1 MVMAARRSHSV
12 NLQIDAGFLS
22 QLQGHVAAREIER
35 GMACL
40 RSHQELIEK
49 FDPCQESAARLLA
62 HLAIW
67 TDIGF
72 SGPPL
77 RELLQ
82 RFEHFEPG
90 LRSKLSIAE
99 YICLRMTE
107 GVAAMAD
114 EAEETAIGH
123 FDFVL
128 SLGAELDDRFLLA
141 IVYFWKGRCLRRR
154 GDYDEALIYTGK
166 GRDLALALGHLRM
179 AAVMQVLESWLLFQ
193 QGKWKEAMRISHA
206 AESALR
212 ETDDYVT
219 LGNIQSFYGR
229 MARREGR
236 FDKAIEFFESAIRYY
251 GKRDPRHPNLAR
263 SLANMALAKR
273 GIALQ
278 LQKRIDRDAQLRRKT
293 SSKRQ
298 GKPGATGLG
307 SRNLGSRIQ
316 DSRNLDSRDRDS
328 RDHDS
333 HDHDSHDQDSRD
345 QDSRQHDYRVR
356 LAQLRREALEHL
368 EAARAVYQQRP
379 NHHGAGTVYL
389 NAAYIHLDSGDF
401 QRAEEEAASAYDVA
415 EEKQDYILM
424 GRARILQCMIENAK
438 VEEEIGEGADPG
450 SHARRAL
457 EFSQEAIDL
466 AKHTQ
471 HHLLLANA
479 HLWQG
484 LTRCNSFFDN
494 PEAARESYDLARASC
509 GSNQPDNTM
518 WQDMQTLG
526 AKILRK
532 ASVHPALK
540 AWSQGAVGEKTFRQI
555 SEEFAEIVIAQV
567 WEREGRKVSR
577 VAARLSISPKKVRRI
592 LARVGRRKPR
602 QR

>member
-1 MVMAARRSHSV
+1 MGTRRGILA
-12 NLQIDAGFLS
+12 NLPIDARFLS
-22 QLQGHVAAREIER
+22 QLQEHVVAREIER
-35 GMACL
+35 GIACL
-40 RSHQELIEK
+40 RSHHDLIANLDPSQEN
-49 FDPCQESAARLLA
+49 AARLLA
-62 HLAIW
+62 QLAIW

-77 RELLQ
+77 KELLQ
-82 RFEHFEPG
+82 RFEHLEPG
-90 LRSKLSIAE
+90 LRSKLSIAD
-99 YICLRMTE
+99 YICMRMAE
-107 GVAAMAD
+107 GMVAMVEEAM
-114 EAEETAIGH
+114 EPAIGH

-128 SLGAELDDRFLLA
+128 SLGEELDDRFLLA

-154 GDYDEALIYTGK
+154 GEYDEALIYTLKGK
-166 GRDLALALGHLRM
+166 DLAAGLGYLRM
-179 AAVMQVLESWLLFQ
+179 AAVMQVLECWLYFQ
-193 QGKWKEAMRISHA
+193 QGKWKESVRSSQA
-206 AESALR
+206 AENALR

-251 GKRDPRHPNLAR
+251 TKRDSRHLNLAR

-278 LQKRIDRDAQLRRKT
+278 LQKRIDRDAQQRRKM
-293 SSKRQ
+293 S
-298 GKPGATGLG
+298 A
-307 SRNLGSRIQ
+307 SRDLRSADLQNK
-316 DSRNLDSRDRDS
+316 DSRK
-328 RDHDS
+328 
-333 HDHDSHDQDSRD
+333 
-345 QDSRQHDYRVR
+345 HDYRGR
-356 LAQLRREALEHL
+356 LTQLRREALEHL
-368 EAARAVYQQRP
+368 EAARGIYQQRP

-389 NAAYIHLDSGDF
+389 NAAYIHLDGGDF
-401 QRAEEEAASAYDVA
+401 QRAEEEAVSAYELG

-424 GRARILQCMIENAK
+424 GRARILECMIENAK
-438 VEEEIGEGADPG
+438 VEEEIGGGADPG

-457 EFSQEAIDL
+457 ECSQEAIAL

-484 LTRCNSFFDN
+484 LTQCNSFFDN
-494 PEAARESYDLARASC
+494 PEAAREAYDLARASC
-509 GSNQPDNTM
+509 AANQPDNNM
-518 WQDMQTLG
+518 WQDLQRLG

-532 ASVHPALK
+532 GSVHPALK

-555 SEEFAEIVIAQV
+555 SEEFAEIVIARV

-602 QR
+602 QS

>member
-1 MVMAARRSHSV
+1 MGVRRTPAS
-12 NLQIDAGFLS
+12 LPIDAGFLA
-22 QLQGHVAAREIER
+22 QLQEHVVAREIEL
-35 GMACL
+35 GITCL
-40 RSHQELIEK
+40 QSHQDLIAGL
-49 FDPCQESAARLLA
+49 DPSQENSARLLA
-62 HLAIW
+62 QLAIW

-82 RFEHFEPG
+82 RFEHLEPG
-90 LRSKLSIAE
+90 LRSKLSIAD
-99 YICLRMTE
+99 YICLRMAE
-107 GVAAMAD
+107 GMAAMAE
-114 EAEETAIGH
+114 EAVETAIGH

-128 SLGAELDDRFLLA
+128 SLGEELDDRFLLA
-141 IVYFWKGRCLRRR
+141 IVYYWEGRCLRRK
-154 GDYDEALIYTGK
+154 GDYDEALIYTAK

-193 QGKWKEAMRISHA
+193 QGKWKEAVRISQA
-206 AESALR
+206 AENALR

-236 FDKAIEFFESAIRYY
+236 FDQAIEFFESAIRHYDQ
-251 GKRDPRHPNLAR
+251 RDPRHLNLAR

-278 LQKRIDRDAQLRRKT
+278 LQKRIDRDAQRRRKT
-293 SSKRQ
+293 AASRE
-298 GKPGATGLG
+298 GKASGTSP
-307 SRNLGSRIQ
+307 
-316 DSRNLDSRDRDS
+316 
-328 RDHDS
+328 
-333 HDHDSHDQDSRD
+333 
-345 QDSRQHDYRVR
+345 DYRSR
-356 LAQLRREALEHL
+356 LIQLRREALEHL
-368 EAARAVYQQRP
+368 KAAQAIYQQRP

-389 NAAYIHLDSGDF
+389 NAAYIHLDGGDF
-401 QRAEEEAASAYDVA
+401 QRAEEEAASAY
-415 EEKQDYILM
+415 ELGGEKHDYILM
-424 GRARILQCMIENAK
+424 GRARILECMIENAK

-457 EFSQEAIDL
+457 EFSQEAIEL

-479 HLWQG
+479 YLWQG
-484 LTRCNSFFDN
+484 LTQCNSFFDN

-509 GSNQPDNTM
+509 GTNQPDNNM
-518 WQDMQTLG
+518 WQDLQTLG

-532 ASVHPALK
+532 GSVHPALK

-555 SEEFAEIVIAQV
+555 SDEFAEIVIARV

-602 QR
+602 

>member
-1 MVMAARRSHSV
+1 MVMGARRGIPA
-12 NLQIDAGFLS
+12 NLPVDARFLS
-22 QLQGHVAAREIER
+22 QLREHVVARDIER
-35 GMACL
+35 GIACL
-40 RSHQELIEK
+40 RSHHDLIANLDPSQEN
-49 FDPCQESAARLLA
+49 AARLLA
-62 HLAIW
+62 QLAIW

-77 RELLQ
+77 KELLQ
-82 RFEHFEPG
+82 RFEHLEPG
-90 LRSKLSIAE
+90 LRSKLSIAD
-99 YICLRMTE
+99 YICLRIAE
-107 GVAAMAD
+107 GMVAMVEEAM
-114 EAEETAIGH
+114 EPAIGH

-128 SLGAELDDRFLLA
+128 SLGEELNDQFLLA

-154 GDYDEALIYTGK
+154 GEYDEALIYTLKGK
-166 GRDLALALGHLRM
+166 DLALGLGYPRM
-179 AAVMQVLESWLLFQ
+179 AAVMQVLEGWLYFQ
-193 QGKWKEAMRISHA
+193 QGKWKESVRGSQA
-206 AESALR
+206 AENALR

-229 MARREGR
+229 MARRAGR

-251 GKRDPRHPNLAR
+251 TKRDSRHLNLAR

-278 LQKRIDRDAQLRRKT
+278 LQKRIDRDAQQRRKM
-293 SSKRQ
+293 S
-298 GKPGATGLG
+298 A
-307 SRNLGSRIQ
+307 SRDLRSVDLQNN
-316 DSRNLDSRDRDS
+316 DSRK
-328 RDHDS
+328 
-333 HDHDSHDQDSRD
+333 
-345 QDSRQHDYRVR
+345 HDYRGR
-356 LAQLRREALEHL
+356 LTQLRHEALEHL
-368 EAARAVYQQRP
+368 EAARGIYQQRP

-389 NAAYIHLDSGDF
+389 NAAYIHLDGGDF
-401 QRAEEEAASAYDVA
+401 QRAEEEAVSAYELG

-424 GRARILQCMIENAK
+424 GRARILECMIENAK
-438 VEEEIGEGADPG
+438 VEEEIGGGADPG

-457 EFSQEAIDL
+457 ECSQEAIDL

-484 LTRCNSFFDN
+484 LTQCNSFFDN
-494 PEAARESYDLARASC
+494 PEAAREAYDLARASC
-509 GSNQPDNTM
+509 GANQPDNNM
-518 WQDMQTLG
+518 WQDLQTLG

-532 ASVHPALK
+532 GSVHPALK

-555 SEEFAEIVIAQV
+555 SEEFAEIVIARV

-592 LARVGRRKPR
+592 LAQVGRRKPP
-602 QR
+602 QG

>member
-1 MVMAARRSHSV
+1 MGARRGNPAKFELATINSAP
-12 NLQIDAGFLS
+12 LDAAFLA
-22 QLQGHVAAREIER
+22 QLREHVAAREIER
-35 GMACL
+35 GIACL
-40 RSHQELIEK
+40 VSHQNLIANI
-49 FDPCQESAARLLA
+49 DPSLENAARLLA
-62 HLAIW
+62 QLAIW

-72 SGPPL
+72 NGPPL
-77 RELLQ
+77 KNLLQ
-82 RFEHFEPG
+82 RFEHLESA
-90 LRSKLSIAE
+90 LRSKLSIAD
-99 YICLRMTE
+99 YLCLRMTE
-107 GVAAMAD
+107 GMAAMAE
-114 EAEETAIGH
+114 EAMERAMGH

-128 SLGAELDDRFLLA
+128 SLSQELDDRFLLA

-154 GDYDEALIYTGK
+154 GEYDEALIYTVKGK
-166 GRDLALALGHLRM
+166 DLASELGHARM
-179 AAVMQVLESWLLFQ
+179 AAVMQVLEGWLYFQ
-193 QGKWKEAMRISHA
+193 QGKWKEAVRISQA
-206 AESALR
+206 AERVLA

-236 FDKAIEFFESAIRYY
+236 FDRAIDFFESAIRHY
-251 GKRDPRHPNLAR
+251 GKRDPRHLNLAR

-273 GIALQ
+273 GIALE
-278 LQKRIDRDAQLRRKT
+278 LQKRIDRDAERRRKIPA
-293 SSKRQ
+293 SPEAKSAA
-298 GKPGATGLG
+298 KPQQTP
-307 SRNLGSRIQ
+307 RK
-316 DSRNLDSRDRDS
+316 
-328 RDHDS
+328 
-333 HDHDSHDQDSRD
+333 
-345 QDSRQHDYRVR
+345 HDYRSR
-356 LAQLRREALEHL
+356 LAQLRREAIEHL
-368 EAARAVYQQRP
+368 ERARAIYQERP
-379 NHHGAGTVYL
+379 SHHGAGTVYL
-389 NAAYIHLDSGDF
+389 NAAYIHLDGGDF
-401 QRAEEEAASAYDVA
+401 QRAEKEAASAYELG

-457 EFSQEAIDL
+457 ECSQEAIDL

-484 LTRCNSFFDN
+484 LTQCNSFFDN
-494 PEAARESYDLARASC
+494 PEEARQSYDLARAAC
-509 GSNQPDNTM
+509 GTNQPDNNM

-532 ASVHPALK
+532 GSVHPALK

-555 SEEFAEIVIAQV
+555 SDEFAEIVIARV

-577 VAARLSISPKKVRRI
+577 VATRLSISPKKVRRI

-602 QR
+602 

>member
-1 MVMAARRSHSV
+1 MGARKTPA
-12 NLQIDAGFLS
+12 NLPIDGGFLK
-22 QLQGHVAAREIER
+22 QLREYVAAREIER
-35 GMACL
+35 GIACL
-40 RSHQELIEK
+40 QSHQDLIANL
-49 FDPCQESAARLLA
+49 DPSQENAARLLA
-62 HLAIW
+62 QLAIW

-77 RELLQ
+77 TELVK
-82 RFEHFEPG
+82 RFDHSKPG
-90 LRSKLSIAE
+90 SRSKLSIAD
-99 YICLRMTE
+99 YICLRMAE
-107 GVAAMAD
+107 GMAAMVE
-114 EAEETAIGH
+114 EAMEPAIAH

-128 SLGAELDDRFLLA
+128 SLGQELGDRFLLA

-154 GDYDEALIYTGK
+154 GEYDEALIYTGK
-166 GRDLALALGHLRM
+166 GRDLAVALGHLRM

-193 QGKWKEAMRISHA
+193 QGKWKEAVRISQA

-236 FDKAIEFFESAIRYY
+236 FDQAIEFFESAIRDY

-278 LQKRIDRDAQLRRKT
+278 LQRRIDSDAQRRRKT
-293 SSKRQ
+293 SASRQSKL
-298 GKPGATGLG
+298 GAASDRETRDLDLRE
-307 SRNLGSRIQ
+307 S
-316 DSRNLDSRDRDS
+316 DSRS
-328 RDHDS
+328 
-333 HDHDSHDQDSRD
+333 
-345 QDSRQHDYRVR
+345 HDYRSR

-368 EAARAVYQQRP
+368 EAARAIYQQRP
-379 NHHGAGTVYL
+379 SHHGVGTVYL
-389 NAAYIHLDSGDF
+389 DAAYIHLDGGDF

-415 EEKQDYILM
+415 EQKQDYILM

-438 VEEEIGEGADPG
+438 VEEEIGGGADPG
-450 SHARRAL
+450 SHARRAF
-457 EFSQEAIDL
+457 EFSQQAIDL

-484 LTRCNSFFDN
+484 LTQCNSFFDN
-494 PEAARESYDLARASC
+494 PEAARQSYDLARASC
-509 GSNQPDNTM
+509 GANPPDNL
-518 WQDMQTLG
+518 WQDLQTLG
-526 AKILRK
+526 AKILHK
-532 ASVHPALK
+532 GSVHPALK
-540 AWSQGAVGEKTFRQI
+540 AWSQGAVGEKTFRQV
-555 SEEFAEIVIAQV
+555 SEEFAEIVIARV

-602 QR
+602 PR

>member
-1 MVMAARRSHSV
+1 MGARRTPA
-12 NLQIDAGFLS
+12 NLQIDAGFLA
-22 QLQGHVAAREIER
+22 QLQEHVAAREIER
-35 GMACL
+35 GIACL
-40 RSHQELIEK
+40 RSHQDLIAK
-49 FDPCQESAARLLA
+49 LDPSQENAARLLA
-62 HLAIW
+62 QLAIW

-77 RELLQ
+77 RELLK
-82 RFEHFEPG
+82 RFEHTESA

-114 EAEETAIGH
+114 EAEETAIRH

-179 AAVMQVLESWLLFQ
+179 AAEMQVLESWLLFQ

-278 LQKRIDRDAQLRRKT
+278 LQKRIDSDALRRRKT
-293 SSKRQ
+293 SASRQ
-298 GKPGATGLG
+298 GKPSAT
-307 SRNLGSRIQ
+307 SRDSREQ
-316 DSRNLDSRDRDS
+316 DSRKP
-328 RDHDS
+328 
-333 HDHDSHDQDSRD
+333 
-345 QDSRQHDYRVR
+345 DYRGR

-368 EAARAVYQQRP
+368 EAARAIYQQRP
-379 NHHGAGTVYL
+379 NHHGVGTVYL

-415 EEKQDYILM
+415 EQKQDYILM
-424 GRARILQCMIENAK
+424 GRARILQCMVENAK
-438 VEEEIGEGADPG
+438 VEEEIGGGADPG
-450 SHARRAL
+450 SHARRAF

-484 LTRCNSFFDN
+484 LTQCNSFFDN

-509 GSNQPDNTM
+509 GANQPDNNM
-518 WQDMQTLG
+518 WQDLQTLG
-526 AKILRK
+526 ARILRK
-532 ASVHPALK
+532 GSVHPALK

-555 SEEFAEIVIAQV
+555 SDEFAEIVIARV

-592 LARVGRRKPR
+592 LARVGRQKPR
-602 QR
+602 QH

>member
-1 MVMAARRSHSV
+1 MVMGALRSTLG

-22 QLQGHVAAREIER
+22 QLQEHVAAREIER
-35 GMACL
+35 GMARL
-40 RSHQELIEK
+40 RSHQDLIAK
-49 FDPCQESAARLLA
+49 FDPDQKNAARLLA

-72 SGPPL
+72 NGPPL

-90 LRSKLSIAE
+90 LRSQLTIAD

-107 GVAAMAD
+107 GMAAMAE
-114 EAEETAIGH
+114 EAEESAIGH

-128 SLGAELDDRFLLA
+128 SLAEELDDRFLLA

-219 LGNIQSFYGR
+219 LGNLQSFYGR

-236 FDKAIEFFESAIRYY
+236 FDKAIEFFESAICLY
-251 GKRDPRHPNLAR
+251 GKQDPRHPNLAR

-278 LQKRIDRDAQLRRKT
+278 LQKRIDRDAQRQRKT
-293 SSKRQ
+293 SANRQ

-307 SRNLGSRIQ
+307 SRNK
-316 DSRNLDSRDRDS
+316 
-328 RDHDS
+328 
-333 HDHDSHDQDSRD
+333 
-345 QDSRQHDYRVR
+345 DSRQHDYRGRVN
-356 LAQLRREALEHL
+356 QLRREALEHL
-368 EAARAVYQQRP
+368 EGARAIYQQRP
-379 NHHGAGTVYL
+379 NHHGVGTVYVD
-389 NAAYIHLDSGDF
+389 AAYIHLDSGDF

-509 GSNQPDNTM
+509 GANQPDNNM
-518 WQDMQTLG
+518 WQDLQTLG

-555 SEEFAEIVIAQV
+555 SEEFAEIVIARV

-602 QR
+602 PR

>member
-1 MVMAARRSHSV
+1 MVMHARRGTPAH
-12 NLQIDAGFLS
+12 LPTDLAPIDLVAIDPGFLS
-22 QLQGHVAAREIER
+22 QLREHVAAREIER
-35 GMACL
+35 GIACL
-40 RSHQELIEK
+40 RSHQDLIAK
-49 FDPCQESAARLLA
+49 LDPSQENAARLLA
-62 HLAIW
+62 QLAIW

-72 SGPPL
+72 NGPPL
-77 RELLQ
+77 KELLQ
-82 RFEHFEPG
+82 RFEHLQPE
-90 LRSKLSIAE
+90 LRSQLSIAD
-99 YICLRMTE
+99 YICLRMAE
-107 GVAAMAD
+107 GMAAMVE
-114 EAEETAIGH
+114 EAMETAISH

-128 SLGAELDDRFLLA
+128 SLGEELDDRFLLA

-154 GDYDEALIYTGK
+154 GEYDEALIYTVKGK
-166 GRDLALALGHLRM
+166 DLAAGLGHPRM
-179 AAVMQVLESWLLFQ
+179 AAVMQVLEGWLYFQ
-193 QGKWKEAMRISHA
+193 QGKWKEAVRISQG
-206 AESALR
+206 AESALD

-251 GKRDPRHPNLAR
+251 GKRDPRHLNLAR

-278 LQKRIDRDAQLRRKT
+278 LQKRIDRDAQRRRKT
-293 SSKRQ
+293 SASREA
-298 GKPGATGLG
+298 KPATT
-307 SRNLGSRIQ
+307 NAEQ
-316 DSRNLDSRDRDS
+316 DSRK
-328 RDHDS
+328 
-333 HDHDSHDQDSRD
+333 
-345 QDSRQHDYRVR
+345 HDYRGR
-356 LAQLRREALEHL
+356 LAQLRREAIEHL
-368 EAARAVYQQRP
+368 EAARDIYRQRP

-389 NAAYIHLDSGDF
+389 NAAYIHLDGGDF
-401 QRAEEEAASAYDVA
+401 QRAEAEAVSAYELG

-424 GRARILQCMIENAK
+424 GRARILECMIENAK

-457 EFSQEAIDL
+457 ECSQEAIDL

-484 LTRCNSFFDN
+484 LTQCNSFFDN
-494 PEAARESYDLARASC
+494 PEAAREAYDLARASC
-509 GSNQPDNTM
+509 GANPPDNNM
-518 WQDMQTLG
+518 WQDLQTLG

-532 ASVHPALK
+532 GSVHPALK

-555 SEEFAEIVIAQV
+555 SEEFAEIVIARV

-602 QR
+602 PR

>member
-1 MVMAARRSHSV
+1 MGARRGPPA

-22 QLQGHVAAREIER
+22 QLREHVAAREIER
-35 GMACL
+35 GIACL
-40 RSHQELIEK
+40 RSRQDLIANLDPSQEN
-49 FDPCQESAARLLA
+49 AAHLLA

-67 TDIGF
+67 IDIGF

-77 RELLQ
+77 RELQ
-82 RFEHFEPG
+82 KRFEHLEPG
-90 LRSKLSIAE
+90 LRSKLSIAD
-99 YICLRMTE
+99 YICLRLAE
-107 GVAAMAD
+107 GMAAMVE
-114 EAEETAIGH
+114 EAMETAIGH

-128 SLGAELDDRFLLA
+128 SLGKELDDRFLLA
-141 IVYFWKGRCLRRR
+141 IACFWKGRCLRRR
-154 GDYDEALIYTGK
+154 GEYDEALIYTGK
-166 GRDLALALGHLRM
+166 GRDLAVGLGHLRM

-193 QGKWKEAMRISHA
+193 QGKWKEAVRISQA
-206 AESALR
+206 AEKVLG

-236 FDKAIEFFESAIRYY
+236 FDKAIEFFESAIGHY

-278 LQKRIDRDAQLRRKT
+278 LQKRIDRDAQRRRKT
-293 SSKRQ
+293 SSRQ
-298 GKPGATGLG
+298 GKSGPMGG
-307 SRNLGSRIQ
+307 Q
-316 DSRNLDSRDRDS
+316 DSRN
-328 RDHDS
+328 
-333 HDHDSHDQDSRD
+333 QDSRG
-345 QDSRQHDYRVR
+345 R

-368 EAARAVYQQRP
+368 EAARAIYQQRP
-379 NHHGAGTVYL
+379 NHHGLGTVYM
-389 NAAYIHLDSGDF
+389 NAAYIHLDGGDF
-401 QRAEEEAASAYDVA
+401 QRAEEEAASAYNVA
-415 EEKQDYILM
+415 EQKQDYILM
-424 GRARILQCMIENAK
+424 VRARILQCMIENAK
-438 VEEEIGEGADPG
+438 VEEEIGGGADPG
-450 SHARRAL
+450 SHARRAF

-479 HLWQG
+479 YLWRG
-484 LTRCNSFFDN
+484 LTQCNSFFDN

-509 GSNQPDNTM
+509 EANPSDNI
-518 WQDMQTLG
+518 WQDLQTLG

-532 ASVHPALK
+532 GSVHPALK

-555 SEEFAEIVIAQV
+555 SEEFAEIVIARV

-592 LARVGRRKPR
+592 LARVGRRKPGSGVR
-602 QR
+602 S

>member
-1 MVMAARRSHSV
+1 MGARKGPPA

-22 QLQGHVAAREIER
+22 QLREHVAAREIER
-35 GMACL
+35 GIACL
-40 RSHQELIEK
+40 RSQQDLIANLDPSQEN
-49 FDPCQESAARLLA
+49 AAHLLA

-67 TDIGF
+67 IDIGF

-77 RELLQ
+77 QHLLQ
-82 RFEHFEPG
+82 RFEQLEPG
-90 LRSKLSIAE
+90 LRSKLSIAD
-99 YICLRMTE
+99 YICLRMAE
-107 GVAAMAD
+107 GMAAMVE
-114 EAEETAIGH
+114 EAMETAIGH
-123 FDFVL
+123 FEFVL
-128 SLGAELDDRFLLA
+128 SLGKELDDRFLLA
-141 IVYFWKGRCLRRR
+141 IACFWKGRCLRRR
-154 GDYDEALIYTGK
+154 GEYDEALIYTGK
-166 GRDLALALGHLRM
+166 GKDLAVGLGHLRM

-193 QGKWKEAMRISHA
+193 QGKWKEAVRISQA
-206 AESALR
+206 AEKVLD

-236 FDKAIEFFESAIRYY
+236 FDKAIEFFESAINHY

-278 LQKRIDRDAQLRRKT
+278 LQKRIDRDVQRRRKT
-293 SSKRQ
+293 SASRE
-298 GKPGATGLG
+298 GKPSSTSHD
-307 SRNLGSRIQ
+307 SRSQ
-316 DSRNLDSRDRDS
+316 DSRG
-328 RDHDS
+328 
-333 HDHDSHDQDSRD
+333 
-345 QDSRQHDYRVR
+345 R

-368 EAARAVYQQRP
+368 EAARAIYQQRP
-379 NHHGAGTVYL
+379 NHHGLGTVYL
-389 NAAYIHLDSGDF
+389 NAAYIHLDGGDF
-401 QRAEEEAASAYDVA
+401 QRAEEEAASGYDVA
-415 EEKQDYILM
+415 EQKQDYILM
-424 GRARILQCMIENAK
+424 VRARILQCMIENAK
-438 VEEEIGEGADPG
+438 VEEEIGGGADPG
-450 SHARRAL
+450 SHARRAF

-479 HLWQG
+479 YLWQG
-484 LTRCNSFFDN
+484 LTQCNSFFDN

-509 GSNQPDNTM
+509 EANPSDNI
-518 WQDMQTLG
+518 WQDLQTLG

-532 ASVHPALK
+532 GSVHPALK

-555 SEEFAEIVIAQV
+555 SEEFAEIVIARV

-602 QR
+602 GASGLRS

>member
-1 MVMAARRSHSV
+1 
-12 NLQIDAGFLS
+12 
-22 QLQGHVAAREIER
+22 
-35 GMACL
+35 
-40 RSHQELIEK
+40 
-49 FDPCQESAARLLA
+49 
-62 HLAIW
+62 
-67 TDIGF
+67 
-72 SGPPL
+72 
-77 RELLQ
+77 
-82 RFEHFEPG
+82 
-90 LRSKLSIAE
+90 
-99 YICLRMTE
+99 
-107 GVAAMAD
+107 
-114 EAEETAIGH
+114 
-123 FDFVL
+123 
-128 SLGAELDDRFLLA
+128 
-141 IVYFWKGRCLRRR
+141 
-154 GDYDEALIYTGK
+154 
-166 GRDLALALGHLRM
+166 
-179 AAVMQVLESWLLFQ
+179 
-193 QGKWKEAMRISHA
+193 
-206 AESALR
+206 
-212 ETDDYVT
+212 
-219 LGNIQSFYGR
+219 
-229 MARREGR
+229 
-236 FDKAIEFFESAIRYY
+236 
-251 GKRDPRHPNLAR
+251 
-263 SLANMALAKR
+263 MALAKR

-307 SRNLGSRIQ
+307 SRNLGSRI
-316 DSRNLDSRDRDS
+316 RDS
-328 RDHDS
+328 R
-333 HDHDSHDQDSRD
+333 DHDSHDQDSRD

>member
-1 MVMAARRSHSV
+1 MGARRTPT
-12 NLQIDAGFLS
+12 NLPIDLAPIDAGFLA
-22 QLQGHVAAREIER
+22 QLQEHVATREIER
-35 GMACL
+35 GIACL
-40 RSHQELIEK
+40 RSHQRLIAK
-49 FDPCQESAARLLA
+49 LDPCQENAARLLA
-62 HLAIW
+62 QLAIW

-72 SGPPL
+72 TGSPL
-77 RELLQ
+77 QELLK
-82 RFEHFEPG
+82 RFEAG
-90 LRSKLSIAE
+90 SRSKLSIAD
-99 YICLRMTE
+99 YICLRMAE
-107 GVAAMAD
+107 GMAAMVE
-114 EAEETAIGH
+114 EAMEPAIGH

-128 SLGAELDDRFLLA
+128 SLEEELDDRFLLA
-141 IVYFWKGRCLRRR
+141 IAYFWKGRCLRRK

-166 GRDLALALGHLRM
+166 GKDLALALGHLRM

-193 QGKWKEAMRISHA
+193 QGKWKEAVRVSQA
-206 AESALR
+206 AESVLR

-236 FDKAIEFFESAIRYY
+236 FDKAIEFFESAISHY

-278 LQKRIDRDAQLRRKT
+278 LQRRIDRDAQRRRKT
-293 SSKRQ
+293 SASRQ
-298 GKPGATGLG
+298 GKLSA
-307 SRNLGSRIQ
+307 SH
-316 DSRNLDSRDRDS
+316 DS

-333 HDHDSHDQDSRD
+333 RDHDSRKQDSR
-345 QDSRQHDYRVR
+345 SHDYRGR
-356 LAQLRREALEHL
+356 LAKLRREALEHL
-368 EAARAVYQQRP
+368 EAARAIYQQRP
-379 NHHGAGTVYL
+379 NHHGVGTVYL

-415 EEKQDYILM
+415 GQKQDYILM

-450 SHARRAL
+450 SHARRAF

-484 LTRCNSFFDN
+484 LTQCNSFFDN
-494 PEAARESYDLARASC
+494 PEAARESYDLARTSC
-509 GSNQPDNTM
+509 GANQPDNNM
-518 WQDMQTLG
+518 WQDLQTLR

-532 ASVHPALK
+532 GSVDPALK

-555 SEEFAEIVIAQV
+555 SEEFAEIVIARV

-577 VAARLSISPKKVRRI
+577 VASRLSISPKKVRRI

-602 QR
+602 QH

>member
-1 MVMAARRSHSV
+1 MGVRRGPPA

-22 QLQGHVAAREIER
+22 QLREHVAAREIER
-35 GMACL
+35 GIACL
-40 RSHQELIEK
+40 QSRRDLIAILDPSQEN
-49 FDPCQESAARLLA
+49 AARLLA

-67 TDIGF
+67 IDIGF

-77 RELLQ
+77 QELLQ
-82 RFEHFEPG
+82 RFEHLEPG
-90 LRSKLSIAE
+90 LRSKLSIAD
-99 YICLRMTE
+99 YICLRMAE
-107 GVAAMAD
+107 GMAAMVE
-114 EAEETAIGH
+114 EAMETAIGH

-128 SLGAELDDRFLLA
+128 SLGKEMDDRFLLA
-141 IVYFWKGRCLRRR
+141 IACFWKGRCLRRR
-154 GDYDEALIYTGK
+154 GEYDEALIYTGK
-166 GRDLALALGHLRM
+166 GRDLAVGLGHLRM

-193 QGKWKEAMRISHA
+193 QGKWKEAVRISQA
-206 AESALR
+206 AEKVLG

-236 FDKAIEFFESAIRYY
+236 FDKAIEFFETAISHY

-278 LQKRIDRDAQLRRKT
+278 LQKRIDRDAQRRRKT
-293 SSKRQ
+293 SASRQ
-298 GKPGATGLG
+298 GKPSSTNRD
-307 SRNLGSRIQ
+307 SHTQ
-316 DSRNLDSRDRDS
+316 DSRG
-328 RDHDS
+328 
-333 HDHDSHDQDSRD
+333 
-345 QDSRQHDYRVR
+345 R
-356 LAQLRREALEHL
+356 LADLRREALEHL
-368 EAARAVYQQRP
+368 EAARAIYQQRP
-379 NHHGAGTVYL
+379 SHHGVGTVYM
-389 NAAYIHLDSGDF
+389 NAAYIHLDGGDF
-401 QRAEEEAASAYDVA
+401 QRAEEEAASAYEVA
-415 EEKQDYILM
+415 EQKQDYILM
-424 GRARILQCMIENAK
+424 VRARILQCMIENAK
-438 VEEEIGEGADPG
+438 VEEEIGGGADPG
-450 SHARRAL
+450 SHARRAF

-479 HLWQG
+479 YLWQG
-484 LTRCNSFFDN
+484 LTQCNSFFDN

-509 GSNQPDNTM
+509 EANPSDNI
-518 WQDMQTLG
+518 WQDLQTLG

-532 ASVHPALK
+532 GSVHPALK

-555 SEEFAEIVIAQV
+555 SEEFAEIVIARV

-592 LARVGRRKPR
+592 LARVGRRKPGSGLR
-602 QR
+602 S

>member
-1 MVMAARRSHSV
+1 MGVRRTPANHR
-12 NLQIDAGFLS
+12 LELGTIDAGFLS
-22 QLQGHVAAREIER
+22 QLQGHVVAREIER
-35 GMACL
+35 GIACL
-40 RSHQELIEK
+40 QSHQDLIAK
-49 FDPCQESAARLLA
+49 LDPSQENAARLLA
-62 HLAIW
+62 QLAIW

-82 RFEHFEPG
+82 RFEHLEPG
-90 LRSKLSIAE
+90 LRAKLSISD
-99 YICLRMTE
+99 YICVRMAE
-107 GVAAMAD
+107 GMAAMSE
-114 EAEETAIGH
+114 EAVETAIGH

-128 SLGAELDDRFLLA
+128 SLGEELDDRFLLA
-141 IVYFWKGRCLRRR
+141 IVYFWKGRCLRRK
-154 GDYDEALIYTGK
+154 GDYDEALIHTGK

-193 QGKWKEAMRISHA
+193 QGKWKEAVRISQA
-206 AESALR
+206 AENTLR

-236 FDKAIEFFESAIRYY
+236 FDKAIEFFESAIRHYDQ
-251 GKRDPRHPNLAR
+251 RDPRHPNLAR

-278 LQKRIDRDAQLRRKT
+278 LQKRIDRDAQRRRKT
-293 SSKRQ
+293 PASRE
-298 GKPGATGLG
+298 GKASGTSP
-307 SRNLGSRIQ
+307 
-316 DSRNLDSRDRDS
+316 
-328 RDHDS
+328 
-333 HDHDSHDQDSRD
+333 
-345 QDSRQHDYRVR
+345 DYRSR
-356 LAQLRREALEHL
+356 LIQLRREALEHL
-368 EAARAVYQQRP
+368 KAAQAIYQQRP

-389 NAAYIHLDSGDF
+389 NAAYIHLDGGDF
-401 QRAEEEAASAYDVA
+401 QRAEEEAASAYSVA
-415 EEKQDYILM
+415 EQKQDYILM
-424 GRARILQCMIENAK
+424 GRARILECMIENAK

-457 EFSQEAIDL
+457 EFSQQAIEL

-479 HLWQG
+479 YLWQG
-484 LTRCNSFFDN
+484 LTQCNSFFDN

-509 GSNQPDNTM
+509 GANQPDNNM
-518 WQDMQTLG
+518 WQDLQTLG

-532 ASVHPALK
+532 GSVHPALK

-555 SEEFAEIVIAQV
+555 SDEFAEIVIARV

-602 QR
+602 

>member
-1 MVMAARRSHSV
+1 MGARRSIPA
-12 NLQIDAGFLS
+12 NLPIDLVPIDAGFLS
-22 QLQGHVAAREIER
+22 QLREHVAAREIER
-35 GMACL
+35 GIACL
-40 RSHQELIEK
+40 RSHHDLIAK
-49 FDPCQESAARLLA
+49 LDPSQQNAAHLLA
-62 HLAIW
+62 QLAIW

-82 RFEHFEPG
+82 RFEHLAPG
-90 LRSKLSIAE
+90 LRSKLSIAD
-99 YICLRMTE
+99 YICLRMAE
-107 GVAAMAD
+107 GMAAMVE
-114 EAEETAIGH
+114 EAMEPAIGH

-128 SLGAELDDRFLLA
+128 SLGEELDDRFLLA
-141 IVYFWKGRCLRRR
+141 IVYFWKGRCLRRK

-166 GRDLALALGHLRM
+166 GRDLALGLGHLRM
-179 AAVMQVLESWLLFQ
+179 AAVMQVLEGWLLFQ
-193 QGKWKEAMRISHA
+193 QGKWKEAVRISQA

-236 FDKAIEFFESAIRYY
+236 FDKAIEFFESAIRHY

-278 LQKRIDRDAQLRRKT
+278 LQKRIDREVQRRRKT
-293 SSKRQ
+293 S
-298 GKPGATGLG
+298 A
-307 SRNLGSRIQ
+307 SRPDRPSASSHNSRE
-316 DSRNLDSRDRDS
+316 
-328 RDHDS
+328 
-333 HDHDSHDQDSRD
+333 
-345 QDSRQHDYRVR
+345 QDSRQHDYRGR

-368 EAARAVYQQRP
+368 EAARAIYQQRP
-379 NHHGAGTVYL
+379 SHHGVGTVYL

-401 QRAEEEAASAYDVA
+401 QRAEEEAASAYEVA
-415 EEKQDYILM
+415 EQKQDYILM
-424 GRARILQCMIENAK
+424 GRARILQCMIGNAK

-450 SHARRAL
+450 SHARRAF
-457 EFSQEAIDL
+457 EFSQEAIEL

-484 LTRCNSFFDN
+484 LTQCNSFFDN

-509 GSNQPDNTM
+509 GANQPDNNM
-518 WQDMQTLG
+518 WQDLQTLG

-532 ASVHPALK
+532 GSVDPALK

-555 SEEFAEIVIAQV
+555 SEEFAEIVIARV

>member
-1 MVMAARRSHSV
+1 MGARKTPAKLSTDRAP
-12 NLQIDAGFLS
+12 IDAGFLS
-22 QLQGHVAAREIER
+22 QLQEHVAAREVDR
-35 GMACL
+35 GIRCL
-40 RSHQELIEK
+40 QSRQDLIARLDPSQEN
-49 FDPCQESAARLLA
+49 AARFVA
-62 HLAIW
+62 QLAIW

-77 RELLQ
+77 PDILK
-82 RFEHFEPG
+82 RFEHLDPG
-90 LRSKLSIAE
+90 LRSRLPIAD
-99 YICLRMTE
+99 YICLRMAE
-107 GVAAMAD
+107 GMSAMVE
-114 EAEETAIGH
+114 EAMDAAIGH

-128 SLGAELDDRFLLA
+128 SLGEELDDRFLLA
-141 IVYFWKGRCLRRR
+141 IVYFWKGRCLRRK
-154 GDYDEALIYTGK
+154 GDYDEALICTCK

-193 QGKWKEAMRISHA
+193 QGKWKEAVRISQA
-206 AESALR
+206 AEKVLA

-236 FDKAIEFFESAIRYY
+236 FDKATEFFESAIRHY
-251 GKRDPRHPNLAR
+251 GRRDPRHPNLAR

-278 LQKRIDRDAQLRRKT
+278 LQKRIDRDAQRRRKT
-293 SSKRQ
+293 SA
-298 GKPGATGLG
+298 ATG
-307 SRNLGSRIQ
+307 R
-316 DSRNLDSRDRDS
+316 DSGERDAKPRDRDLHK
-328 RDHDS
+328 R
-333 HDHDSHDQDSRD
+333 
-345 QDSRQHDYRVR
+345 DYRSR
-356 LAQLRREALEHL
+356 LTQLRREAIEHL
-368 EAARAVYQQRP
+368 GAARAIYEQRP
-379 NHHGAGTVYL
+379 SHHGVGTVHM
-389 NAAYIHLDSGDF
+389 NAAYIHLDGGDF

-415 EEKQDYILM
+415 EQKQDYILM
-424 GRARILQCMIENAK
+424 GRARILECMIENAK

-457 EFSQEAIDL
+457 EFSQEAIEL

-484 LTRCNSFFDN
+484 LTQCNSFFDN

-509 GSNQPDNTM
+509 GANQPDNKI
-518 WQDMQTLG
+518 WQDLQTLS

-532 ASVHPALK
+532 GSVHPALK

-555 SEEFAEIVIAQV
+555 SEEFAEIVIARV

-592 LARVGRRKPR
+592 LTRVGRRKPHSR
-602 QR
+602 